1 MGRKSKGRGSSLNS
15 SSSNSIRGMMR
26 GLKNRW
32 GRFQCP
38 RDGSICKS
46 LEAWHWHRHKYHQT
60 EHINYVELD
69 PDEDDDPNATPRSTS
84 PSSHPHPP
92 HPSSPRLLPPEAF
105 APRRQSEVV
114 FPDDASDLTE
124 PDIPVLLLEEV
135 TSREEK
141 LPGGAP
147 EVLRWEVMD
156 EVVSVVDEEE
166 QSGSSRHHH
175 VTMTT
180 TDSQSLPPETMCD
193 AAAARLHGNDSHG
206 NQESK
211 VTRDSRS
218 MQSPS
223 RETNAHRNGN
233 DSHGNQRQRHDRSR
247 SHERSLGHPVL
258 PPHCPSSGEAT
269 TAAAAASLSSAM
281 DLVAVYVLRLLQH
294 RDASSRSAQE
304 ILSEVKSRFPGLG
317 LSREGLEGVVA
328 GALMGARDQWT
339 NGYNA
344 GWKDGAKEVLNAPIL
359 RSVPPS
365 PLQSPG
371 GVATPNCAHNPNQV
385 TLLTPGQ
392 RSQAKKEDNLAEKI
406 NFSRNSVE
414 NLQTSVVQARNCS
427 TLHHGN
433 DLNNNNDAVIMTEN

>member
-1 MGRKSKGRGSSLNS
+1 
-15 SSSNSIRGMMR
+15 MMR
-26 GLKNRW
+26 GMKNRW

-69 PDEDDDPNATPRSTS
+69 PDEDDDQAATLRSTP

-135 TSREEK
+135 TSHEEK
-141 LPGGAP
+141 SPGGAP
-147 EVLRWEVMD
+147 EMLRWEVMD
-156 EVVSVVDEEE
+156 EVASVVDEEE
-166 QSGSSRHHH
+166 QNGANRHHQ

-180 TDSQSLPPETMCD
+180 TDSHLLPPETSRD
-193 AAAARLHGNDSHG
+193 AAASRLYGNDSHG
-206 NQESK
+206 NQEPK
-211 VTRDSRS
+211 MTRDSRS
-218 MQSPS
+218 IQSPS
-223 RETNAHRNGN
+223 RETNAHRHGN
-233 DSHGNQRQRHDRSR
+233 DSHGNQRQQHDRSR
-247 SHERSLGHPVL
+247 SHERSLGHIV
-258 PPHCPSSGEAT
+258 PPTHCPASSCHT
-269 TAAAAASLSSAM
+269 TTTAAAASLSSAM
-281 DLVAVYVLRLLQH
+281 DLVAVYVLRVLQH
-294 RDASSRSAQE
+294 KDASSRSAQD
-304 ILSEVKSRFPGLG
+304 ILNEVESRFSGLG

-328 GALMGARDQWT
+328 GALMGARDQWK

-371 GVATPNCAHNPNQV
+371 GVATPNQV

-392 RSQAKKEDNLAEKI
+392 RSPDEKEENLAEKM
-406 NFSRNSVE
+406 NLSRNSIE
-414 NLQTSVVQARNCS
+414 NLETSAEQTRNCS

-433 DLNNNNDAVIMTEN
+433 DLNNNDAVIMTEN